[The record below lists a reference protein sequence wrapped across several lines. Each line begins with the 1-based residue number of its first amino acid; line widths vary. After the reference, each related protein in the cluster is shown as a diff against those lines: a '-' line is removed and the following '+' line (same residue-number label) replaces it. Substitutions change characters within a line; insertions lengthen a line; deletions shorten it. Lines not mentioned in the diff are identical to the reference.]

1 MRRGAFVL
9 PHSEYNGGNFLGSLG
24 ARSYASPRRTSRLVT
39 LLALCFD
46 NHEWRTSR
54 TFPTMFK
61 SLNRI
66 RVTTAF
72 IAIAPLGVGTALSDI
87 GDAMLYTVLP
97 THPADAGIALAD
109 VGIMLSINR
118 LIRLVT
124 NGPAGWVYDRARD
137 RRAVFIAALAVGAI
151 STALYASADGFEA
164 LFVARLL
171 WGLAWSGIWV
181 GGNAIVLGIA
191 PRGERGQWVGMYQL
205 WFFFGPVLGSLLG
218 GVFTDAFGYRSALVF
233 CTIISAFGVILAAIG
248 LAKQHHLKEPSST
261 PKPIEPRPR
270 FAMTPDLRALS
281 PRMWTAITA
290 HGANRLIFSGV
301 VSSALGLL
309 IEQLR
314 GNIVGVAT
322 ITGTLLAARTLV
334 SLISAP
340 IAGAWSDRLGSRWGL
355 LTISSLIGAVGM
367 SVLAIPNIF
376 AALIGTLFGA
386 IASGSIQSLTAALV
400 GDLSVEEHQGRNLGV
415 FHTAGDL
422 GSAIGPLAAFALLPI
437 TGLYVVFLG
446 CAVLMLIVAAWT
458 KLVQKSDIGR

>member
-1 MRRGAFVL
+1 M
-9 PHSEYNGGNFLGSLG
+9 P
-24 ARSYASPRRTSRLVT
+24 
-39 LLALCFD
+39 
-46 NHEWRTSR
+46 
-54 TFPTMFK
+54 K
-61 SLNRI
+61 SAEPVH
-66 RVTTAF
+66 VTTAF

-97 THPADAGIALAD
+97 THPGDAGIALAE

-124 NGPAGWVYDRARD
+124 NGPAGWLYDRARD
-137 RRAVFIAALAVGAI
+137 RRVVFIAALALGAV
-151 STALYASADGFEA
+151 STAAYAFADGFES
-164 LFVARLL
+164 LLVARLL

-218 GVFTDAFGYRSALVF
+218 GIFTDAFGYRPALVF
-233 CTIISAFGVILAAIG
+233 CAIISAFGVVLAAIG
-248 LAKQHHLKEPSST
+248 LAKQHHMKEP
-261 PKPIEPRPR
+261 PPAQRPIEPRPR
-270 FAMTPDLRALS
+270 FTMTPGLRALS
-281 PRMWTAITA
+281 PRMWAAITA

-322 ITGTLLAARTLV
+322 ITGALLAARTLL
-334 SLISAP
+334 SLVSAP

-355 LTISSLIGAVGM
+355 LTLSSLIGAVGM
-367 SVLAIPNIF
+367 FTLAIPNIF
-376 AALIGTLFGA
+376 VAFFGVLFGA
-386 IASGSIQSLTAALV
+386 VASGSIQSLTAALV
-400 GDLSVEEHQGRNLGV
+400 GDLSLEEHQGRNLGV

-422 GSAIGPLAAFALLPI
+422 GSAIGPLAAFALLPV
-437 TGLYVVFLG
+437 TGLYSAFLG
-446 CAVLMLIVAAWT
+446 CAVLLLIVAAWT
-458 KLVQKSDIGR
+458 RVAQKSEIGN

>member
-1 MRRGAFVL
+1 M
-9 PHSEYNGGNFLGSLG
+9 P
-24 ARSYASPRRTSRLVT
+24 
-39 LLALCFD
+39 
-46 NHEWRTSR
+46 
-54 TFPTMFK
+54 K
-61 SLNRI
+61 SVNRV

-124 NGPAGWVYDRARD
+124 NGPAGWFYDRARE
-137 RRAVFIAALAVGAI
+137 RRTIFIASLTLGAI
-151 STALYASADGFEA
+151 STAWYAFADGFEP
-164 LFVARLL
+164 LFIARLL

-191 PRGERGQWVGMYQL
+191 PRGERGQWVGLYQL

-218 GVFTDAFGYRSALVF
+218 GIFTDAFGYRLALVF
-233 CTIISAFGVILAAIG
+233 CAIMSTFGVILAAIG
-248 LAKQHHLKEPSST
+248 LANQHHLKEQPPA
-261 PKPIEPRPR
+261 PKAIEPRPR
-270 FAMTPDLRALS
+270 FAMNPDFRALS
-281 PRMWTAITA
+281 PRMWAAIAA
-290 HGANRLIFSGV
+290 HGANRLIFAGV
-301 VSSALGLL
+301 VSSTLGLL

-314 GNIVGVAT
+314 GNLIGVAT

-334 SLISAP
+334 SLVSAP

-355 LTISSLIGAVGM
+355 LTISALMGAVGM
-367 SVLAIPNIF
+367 SVFAIPDIF
-376 AALIGTLFGA
+376 AALIGALIGA

-422 GSAIGPLAAFALLPI
+422 GSAIGPLAAFALLPV
-437 TGLYVVFLG
+437 TGLYAVFLG
-446 CAVLMLIVAAWT
+446 CAALLFIIAGWT
-458 KLVQKSDIGR
+458 QVVQKSDVGR